1 MKTGKLYKIMTG
13 LTVTVLVVS
22 IIIIISFTP
31 EELAED
37 PIFDRIFIVLVAI
50 SIVAGVYF
58 LIVFLSVKR

>member
-1 MKTGKLYKIMTG
+1 MTG